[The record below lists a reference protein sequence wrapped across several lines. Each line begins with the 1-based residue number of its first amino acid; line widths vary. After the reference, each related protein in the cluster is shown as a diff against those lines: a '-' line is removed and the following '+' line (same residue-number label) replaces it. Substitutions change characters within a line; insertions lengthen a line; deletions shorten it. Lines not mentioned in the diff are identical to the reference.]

1 MKSGK
6 QGKNVVGGVN
16 DKARGEAR
24 AKMLADIEALPAGG
38 ELPAADAEGSAKG
51 STVPG
56 GAGPPVP
63 SGLAQH
69 DGKPNV
75 AASGQAGGLRVRRP
89 PCPVPLSSRWVL
101 SCAGSAWSSRLLIS
115 RRPQ

>member
-1 MKSGK
+1 MSLTQTVEQLPNKKQIRKRVKSGK

-56 GAGPPVP
+56 GAGPPALSTLDDVDMEP
-63 SGLAQH
+63 
-69 DGKPNV
+69 DV
-75 AASGQAGGLRVRRP
+75 AASGRGG
-89 PCPVPLSSRWVL
+89 
-101 SCAGSAWSSRLLIS
+101 GG
-115 RRPQ
+115 